1 MLFYTALR
9 QSLFHM
15 KDNHPCFPDGSRGSI
30 VLVISTSGYFGATG
44 VAGYITSKH
53 AITGLLR
60 GSQVAGE
67 KYSIRINAVAPFMT
81 PTAMVENF
89 AHEWRTR
96 EFPVNRPEAVAE
108 IIAILAM
115 DWAQRGACY
124 LVSLWS
130 CLLCFFSLELSLKT
144 ANNTIE

>member
-1 MLFYTALR
+1 MLFYSALR

-96 EFPVNRPEAVAE
+96 GFPVNRPEAVAE

-115 DWAQRGACY
+115 DWAQSGACY